1 MPFAQRKLQEMPK
14 IADQDLI
21 RLSDY
26 DNSDEDESGSDFKPI
41 SYMRPRTKKLQRKQS
56 RSTDQPI
63 QSDSES
69 FGTDVITVN
78 RDQIQDTAIRD
89 EIPIGARVQI

>member
-1 MPFAQRKLQEMPK
+1 MPK

-41 SYMRPRTKKLQRKQS
+41 SYMRPRTKKLQRK
-56 RSTDQPI
+56 
-63 QSDSES
+63 
-69 FGTDVITVN
+69 
-78 RDQIQDTAIRD
+78 
-89 EIPIGARVQI
+89 